1 MEVGGIIAAYVQIVG
16 LLADFAAHRNQLKGD
31 KNTADVKE
39 FVDWLATHG
48 HNDLV
53 ALIDRNQATSI
64 SIKAALAED
73 TATIL
78 ARIAELE
85 RLIAAGS
92 VGHGPFENIAIAVS
106 PRARLSEQQ
115 QSVLTAFS
123 MRRAG
128 KALVLSTFEGDSLA
142 FLDGDQIGAYQPEDP
157 QFFHADMDDLVALKF
172 LSYFYNDGGNKVF
185 QLTRV
190 GNELAKQLVAQ
201 SSSPV

>member
-1 MEVGGIIAAYVQIVG
+1 
-16 LLADFAAHRNQLKGD
+16 
-31 KNTADVKE
+31 
-39 FVDWLATHG
+39 
-48 HNDLV
+48 
-53 ALIDRNQATSI
+53 
-64 SIKAALAED
+64 
-73 TATIL
+73 
-78 ARIAELE
+78 
-85 RLIAAGS
+85 
-92 VGHGPFENIAIAVS
+92 
-106 PRARLSEQQ
+106 
-115 QSVLTAFS
+115 

-142 FLDGDQIGAYQPEDP
+142 FLDGDQIGGYQPEDP